1 MSTPVDLMGVGMPA
15 ALANRL
21 GNAVISV
28 TLTGTS
34 AGTAATLQGGHVY
47 VVSAASS
54 QTGGIIDSALSI
66 GQSIVIVPTA
76 STSAV
81 IYPPSGA
88 AFNTSVGSSLT
99 LAQYKNA
106 IVTRLTSTLFSVVV
120 TA

>member
-1 MSTPVDLMGVGMPA
+1 
-15 ALANRL
+15 
-21 GNAVISV
+21 
-28 TLTGTS
+28 
-34 AGTAATLQGGHVY
+34 
-47 VVSAASS
+47 VSAASS

-88 AFNTSVGSSLT
+88 SFNTAAATSLT

-106 IVTRLTSTLFSVVV
+106 IVTRLTLTLFSAIV